1 MMHIMKPSPRKELL
15 TDGRNKFKD
24 GQDEKVQDLQR
35 VQDPLVLFCWE
46 LHHWDN
52 FGGSELR
59 SQSAQIWVG
68 RVFVHG
74 RLDIV

>member
-35 VQDPLVLFCWE
+35 VQDPLVLFC
-46 LHHWDN
+46 
-52 FGGSELR
+52 
-59 SQSAQIWVG
+59 
-68 RVFVHG
+68 
-74 RLDIV
+74 